1 MCCVRVNVSMIY
13 CKSLRLKVDS
23 KNAIVQ
29 RRHEYN
35 LSKELSFESLSIIYQ
50 QRKLYMTAVAD

>member
-50 QRKLYMTAVAD
+50 